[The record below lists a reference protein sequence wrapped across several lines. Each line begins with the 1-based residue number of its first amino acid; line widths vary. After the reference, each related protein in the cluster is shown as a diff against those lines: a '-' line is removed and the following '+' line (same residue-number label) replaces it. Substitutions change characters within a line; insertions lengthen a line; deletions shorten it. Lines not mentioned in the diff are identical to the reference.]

1 MPIKFSPKQVENISS
16 DIEGIEFELNEGTIR
31 SGKTMSDI
39 FKMARIYAKSPDR
52 DHLIL
57 AYNQE
62 QAYRM
67 FIDGEGFGLMNIFKN
82 NSEIRHNENGDHLWI
97 NFGKGNEK
105 RIYYKGGGKVNA
117 VGSITG
123 MSFGTVT
130 FLEFNLLNKEVIAE
144 SFRRTLASKMRFHLG
159 EQNPPAPNH
168 PNLELLDQFE
178 KTNTYR
184 FRHWRPTDNP
194 ILTGERL
201 KMWKQQCET
210 SDYLLKRDW
219 NGERVM
225 PEGVIYSMFDTDK
238 HMTNTIKGRPIET
251 FFVADGGQSDA
262 TTCTFCLVTFDSG
275 QYYLYQL
282 ANYYHSGADT
292 GVVKA
297 MSAYAKDIKLFKE
310 WCYIKWNYPHFNYF
324 FVDPAC
330 KTLREELHLL
340 GIMTDAAD
348 NNSRDKI
355 SSNGMKIEVGIER
368 VQNLLTKEVLFL
380 YTGQNDYDFYNA
392 IKEIGMYVRKDN
404 GIPIDKYNH
413 YLDTLRYA
421 GNYFTKTYLV

>member
-251 FFVADGGQSDA
+251 FFVADGGQSGA

>member
-52 DHLIL
+52 DHLVL

-168 PNLELLDQFE
+168 PNLELLGQFE

-210 SDYLLKRDW
+210 SDYLFKRDW
-219 NGERVM
+219 KGERVM
-225 PEGVIYSMFDTDK
+225 PEGVIYSMFDMDK

-297 MSAYAKDIKLFKE
+297 MSTYAKDIKLFKE

-421 GNYFTKTYLV
+421 GNYFTKAYLV

>member
-1 MPIKFSPKQVENISS
+1 MSIAFSPKQVENISS
-16 DIEGIEFELNEGTIR
+16 DIEGVEFELNEGTIR

-297 MSAYAKDIKLFKE
+297 MSTYAKDIKLFKE
-310 WCYIKWNYPHFNYF
+310 WCYSKWNYPHYNYF

-340 GIMTDAAD
+340 GVMTDAAD

-355 SSNGMKIEVGIER
+355 SSNGMKIEAGIER

>member
-82 NSEIRHNENGDHLWI
+82 NSEIRHDENGDHLWI
-97 NFGKGNEK
+97 NFGTGNEK

-251 FFVADGGQSDA
+251 FFVADSGQSDA

-297 MSAYAKDIKLFKE
+297 MSTYAKDIKLFKE

-340 GIMTDAAD
+340 GIMTDTAD

>member
-1 MPIKFSPKQVENISS
+1 MPIKFSTKQVENISS

-105 RIYYKGGGKVNA
+105 WIYYKGGGKVNA

-178 KTNTYR
+178 QTNTYR

-297 MSAYAKDIKLFKE
+297 MSTYAKDIKLFKE

>member
-1 MPIKFSPKQVENISS
+1 MPIAFSPKQAENIGS
-16 DIEGIEFELNEGTIR
+16 DINGIEFELNEGTIR

-52 DHLIL
+52 DHLVL

-168 PNLELLDQFE
+168 PNLELLNQFE

-201 KMWKQQCET
+201 KMWKEQTET
-210 SDYLLKRDW
+210 SDYLHKRDW
-219 NGERVM
+219 LGQRVM

-238 HMTNTIKGRPIET
+238 HMTNAIKGRAIET

-297 MSAYAKDIKLFKE
+297 MSTYAKDIKLFKE
-310 WCYIKWNYPHFNYF
+310 WCYAKWNYPHYNYF

-368 VQNLLTKEVLFL
+368 VQNLLTKEILFL

-392 IKEIGMYVRKDN
+392 IKEIGMYVRKDS
-404 GIPIDKYNH
+404 GTPIDKYNH

>member
-1 MPIKFSPKQVENISS
+1 MIEFSEKQVENITSNIS
-16 DIEGIEFELNEGTIR
+16 GIEFEMNEGTIR

-39 FKMARIYAKSPDR
+39 FKMARVYAKSPDR
-52 DHLIL
+52 DHLVI

-97 NFGKGNEK
+97 NFGDGNEK
-105 RIYYKGGGKVNA
+105 RIYYKGGGKSNA

-123 MSFGTVT
+123 MSFGTIT
-130 FLEFNLLNKEVIAE
+130 FLEYNLLNKDVISEA
-144 SFRRTLASKMRFHLG
+144 FRRTLASKMRFHLG

-168 PNLELLDQFE
+168 PNLELLKQFE
-178 KTNTYR
+178 QTNTFK

-194 ILTGERL
+194 VLTGDRL
-201 KMWKQQCET
+201 KMWKQQTET
-210 SDYLLKRDW
+210 SDYLYKRDW
-219 NGERVM
+219 LGERVM
-225 PEGVIYSMFDTDK
+225 PEGVIYSMFDSEK
-238 HMTNTIKGRPIET
+238 HMKDSIVGKPIET

-262 TTCTFCLVTFDSG
+262 TTCTFCLVTFKDG

-282 ANYYHSGADT
+282 ANYYHSGADS

-297 MSAYAKDIKLFKE
+297 MSVYAKKIKLFKE
-310 WCYIKWNYPHFNYF
+310 WCYSKWEYPHYNYF

-355 SSNGMKIEVGIER
+355 SSNGLKLEVGIER
-368 VQNLLTKEVLFL
+368 VQNLLSKEVLFL
-380 YTGQNDYDFYNA
+380 YTGQKEYDFYNA

-404 GIPIDKYNH
+404 GLPIDKYNH

-421 GNYFTKTYLV
+421 ANYFTKSYLV

>member
-1 MPIKFSPKQVENISS
+1 MIEFSAKQVENITSEIS
-16 DIEGIEFELNEGTIR
+16 GIEFEMNEGTIR

-39 FKMARIYAKSPDR
+39 FKMARVYAKSPDR
-52 DHLIL
+52 DHLVI

-97 NFGKGNEK
+97 NFGNGNEK
-105 RIYYKGGGKVNA
+105 RIYYKGGGKSNA

-123 MSFGTVT
+123 MSFGTIT
-130 FLEFNLLNKEVIAE
+130 FLEYNLLNKDVISEA
-144 SFRRTLASKMRFHLG
+144 FRRTLASKMRFHLG

-168 PNLELLDQFE
+168 PNLELLKQFE
-178 KTNTYR
+178 QTNTFK

-194 ILTGERL
+194 VLTGDRL
-201 KMWKQQCET
+201 RMWKQQTET
-210 SDYLLKRDW
+210 SDYLYKRDW
-219 NGERVM
+219 LGERVM
-225 PEGVIYSMFDTDK
+225 PEGVIYSMFDTEK
-238 HMTNTIKGRPIET
+238 HMKDTIIGRPIET

-262 TTCTFCLVTFDSG
+262 TTCTFCLVTFKDG

-282 ANYYHSGADT
+282 ANYYHSGADS

-297 MSAYAKDIKLFKE
+297 MSVYAKEIKLFKE
-310 WCYIKWNYPHFNYF
+310 WCYAKWEYPYYNYF

-355 SSNGMKIEVGIER
+355 SSNGLKLEVGIER
-368 VQNLLTKEVLFL
+368 VQNLLSKEVIFL
-380 YTGQNDYDFYNA
+380 YTGQKEYDFYNA

-404 GIPIDKYNH
+404 GLPIDKYNH

-421 GNYFTKTYLV
+421 ANYFTKAYLV

>member
-1 MPIKFSPKQVENISS
+1 MIRFSEKQVENLES
-16 DIEGIEFELNEGTIR
+16 DITGIEFELNEGTIR

-52 DHLIL
+52 DHLVL

-67 FIDGEGFGLMNIFKN
+67 FIDGEGFGLMNIFKKN
-82 NSEIRHNENGDHLWI
+82 AEIRHNENGDHLWI

-105 RIYYKGGGKVNA
+105 RIYYKGGGKANA

-123 MSFGTVT
+123 MSFGTIA

-144 SFRRTLASKMRFHLG
+144 AFRRTLASKMRFHLA

-168 PNLELLDQFE
+168 PNLELLNQFE

-194 ILTGERL
+194 ILTGDRL
-201 KMWKQQCET
+201 KMWKEQTET
-210 SDYLLKRDW
+210 SDYLYKRDW
-219 NGERVM
+219 LGERVM
-225 PEGVIYSMFDTDK
+225 PEGVIYSMFDTDT
-238 HMTNTIKGRPIET
+238 HMSDTIKGRPVET

-262 TTCTFCLVTFDSG
+262 TTCTFCLVTFSEG
-275 QYYLYQL
+275 QFYLYQL

-292 GVVKA
+292 GVTKA
-297 MSAYAKDIKLFKE
+297 MSTYAKEIKLFKE
-310 WCYIKWNYPHFNYF
+310 WCYAKWAYPHFNYF

-330 KTLREELHLL
+330 KSLREELHLL

-380 YTGQNDYDFYNA
+380 YSGQTDYDFYNA
-392 IKEIGMYVRKDN
+392 IKEIGMYVRNDN
-404 GIPIDKYNH
+404 GRPVDKYNH

-421 GNYFTKTYLV
+421 SNYFTKEYRI

>member
-1 MPIKFSPKQVENISS
+1 MLIKFSTKQVENISS

-194 ILTGERL
+194 ILTGKRL

-282 ANYYHSGADT
+282 ANYYHSGSDT

-297 MSAYAKDIKLFKE
+297 MSTYAKDIKLFKE

>member
-1 MPIKFSPKQVENISS
+1 MIKFSKKQVENIQSS
-16 DIEGIEFELNEGTIR
+16 IEGIEFEMNEGTIR

-39 FKMARIYAKSPDR
+39 FKMARIYAHSPDR
-52 DHLIL
+52 DHLVL

-123 MSFGTVT
+123 MSFGTIA
-130 FLEFNLLNKEVIAE
+130 FLEFNLLNKEVISEA
-144 SFRRTLASKMRFHLG
+144 FRRTLASGLRFHLG

-168 PNLELLDQFE
+168 PNLELLSQFE
-178 KTNTYR
+178 KTNTFK

-194 ILTGERL
+194 ILTRERL
-201 KMWKQQCET
+201 RMWKEQTET
-210 SDYLLKRDW
+210 SDYLYKRDW
-219 NGERVM
+219 LGQRVM
-225 PEGVIYSMFDTDK
+225 PEGVIYSMFDEDN
-238 HMTNTIKGRPIET
+238 HMTDIIKGRPIET

-262 TTCTFCLVTFDSG
+262 TTCTFCLVTFDRG

-297 MSAYAKDIKLFKE
+297 MSTYAKDIKLFKE
-310 WCYIKWNYPHFNYF
+310 WCYNKWNYPHYNYF

-380 YTGQNDYDFYNA
+380 YTGQNEYDFYNA

-404 GIPIDKYNH
+404 GLPIDKYNH

-421 GNYFTKTYLV
+421 SNYFTKTYLI